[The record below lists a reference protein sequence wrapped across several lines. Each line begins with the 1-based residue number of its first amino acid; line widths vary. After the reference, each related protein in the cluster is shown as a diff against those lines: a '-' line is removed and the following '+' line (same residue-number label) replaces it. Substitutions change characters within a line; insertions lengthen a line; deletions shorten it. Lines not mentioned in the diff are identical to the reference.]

1 VDCDV
6 NHVRRADLETVTALA
21 RVSLNARRL
30 GTPIRFTNASPA
42 LQELIAFV
50 GLGEVLFG
58 RPERQAEEREE
69 RVGVQERVEA
79 DDPSA

>member
-1 VDCDV
+1 MDCDV
-6 NHVRRADLETVTALA
+6 SHVRGADLATVNALA
-21 RVSLNARRL
+21 RVYLNARKC
-30 GTPIRFTNASPA
+30 GTWVRFTNASPA

-58 RPERQAEEREE
+58 RPEREVEEREE

-79 DDPSA
+79 DDPSV